1 MLHICAT
8 FLDTVETV
16 SVRELR
22 QHLSQYLRR
31 IAAGERL
38 VVTERRRPVAMLGP
52 LPEDEDVLDYLIATG
67 AASAPV
73 GDLLDLPAP
82 QPAGGPSSADILD
95 ELRADR
101 I

>member
-1 MLHICAT
+1 M
-8 FLDTVETV
+8 ESV

-22 QHLSQYLRR
+22 QHLSRYLQRV
-31 IAAGERL
+31 AVGERL
-38 VVTERRRPVAMLGP
+38 VVTDRRRPVAMLGP
-52 LPEDEDVLDYLIATG
+52 LPEDDDLLDYLIATDQ
-67 AASAPV
+67 ASAPV

-82 QPAGGPSSADILD
+82 QPAEGPSSAEILD